1 MQALGAQHQQQF
13 GLVQVQGLVVL
24 AGIGVEPG
32 HAVFQQRV
40 ALAQAEHRIAQHP
53 VGGGRVLQQ
62 PPLRAQVGAQG
73 VQAFAQCI
81 DLVGLVLDQ
90 RPGLLLAHL
99 PGVPGQPGGHAQGQ
113 HQRGGCKHAPART
126 AGGGGRN
133 VCHV

>member
-13 GLVQVQGLVVL
+13 GLVQIQRLVVL

-40 ALAQAEHRIAQHP
+40 ALAQAEHFIAQHP
-53 VGGGRVLQQ
+53 VGGGRILQQ
-62 PPLRAQVGAQG
+62 PPLRAQVGTQG

-81 DLVGLVLDQ
+81 DLLRLVLDL
-90 RPGLLLAHL
+90 RPGLLLARL
-99 PGVPGQPGGHAQGQ
+99 PGLPAQPGGHAQRQ
-113 HQRGGCKHAPART
+113 HQRGGCKQAPARA